1 MFRGRYQHT
10 VDPKGRL
17 SIPAKFRDVLA
28 GYEGPLVVVPNE
40 IALEV
45 YPFQEWERQER
56 RISEQ
61 SQFNAEVR
69 KIGRPY
75 ISRAKEVELAGAGR
89 ILLPPA
95 RRRHTALG
103 NGETAPAPGH
113 PS

>member
-1 MFRGRYQHT
+1 MFRGRYQHS

-61 SQFNAEVR
+61 AQVHAEGR
-69 KIGRPY
+69 KTGRLY
-75 ISRAKEVELAGAGR
+75 ISRAKEAEVDGARR
-89 ILLPPA
+89 ILLS
-95 RRRHTALG
+95 
-103 NGETAPAPGH
+103 PGSRQH
-113 PS
+113 AGL

>member
-61 SQFNAEVR
+61 SQFNAEGTANFGDELR
-69 KIGRPY
+69 AQQRMPAQQKKIV
-75 ISRAKEVELAGAGR
+75 IDAHFAK
-89 ILLPPA
+89 IQ
-95 RRRHTALG
+95 
-103 NGETAPAPGH
+103 
-113 PS
+113 

>member
-56 RISEQ
+56 RIPRASRR
-61 SQFNAEVR
+61 SIR
-69 KIGRPY
+69 GR
-75 ISRAKEVELAGAGR
+75 RDG
-89 ILLPPA
+89 
-95 RRRHTALG
+95 RRRAG
-103 NGETAPAPGH
+103 NGLCHRGALRRAIR
-113 PS
+113 

>member
-1 MFRGRYQHT
+1 MFRGRYQHS

-45 YPFQEWERQER
+45 YPFQEWERQAR

-61 SQFNAEVR
+61 SQLNAEVR
-69 KIGRPY
+69 TTGRPY
-75 ISRAKEVELAGAGR
+75 NSRAEKVDLDGVGR
-89 ILLPPA
+89 ILLPQDSSQHA
-95 RRRHTALG
+95 VLVQVVTAVG
-103 NGETAPAPGH
+103 P
-113 PS
+113 